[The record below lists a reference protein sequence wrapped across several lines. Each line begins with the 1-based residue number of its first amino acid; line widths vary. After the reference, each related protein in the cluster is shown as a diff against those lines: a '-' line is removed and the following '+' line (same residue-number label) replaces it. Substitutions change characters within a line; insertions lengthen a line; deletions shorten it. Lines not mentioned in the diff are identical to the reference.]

1 MGRTEY
7 TFDGLDRMEK
17 NLSQMIEQKYPA
29 EFKKMVKQIAY
40 ELQGAAKK
48 NTPIDT
54 SHLRDNWKV
63 GKIIKMGD
71 EYYVEVYNN
80 VEYAEPVEYGHR
92 KKGGRG
98 FVKGAHMMS
107 ISLNEINNRLP
118 RYLREWIQDFISTHD
133 L

>member
-7 TFDGLDRMEK
+7 TFDGLDQMEK

-29 EFKKMVKQIAY
+29 EFKKMVLQIAY

-48 NTPIDT
+48 NTPVDT
-54 SHLRDNWKV
+54 SYLQDNWKV
-63 GKIIKMGD
+63 GNIIKKGN

-80 VEYAEPVEYGHR
+80 VEYAEPVEHGHR

-107 ISLNEINNRLP
+107 IALNEMNNRLP